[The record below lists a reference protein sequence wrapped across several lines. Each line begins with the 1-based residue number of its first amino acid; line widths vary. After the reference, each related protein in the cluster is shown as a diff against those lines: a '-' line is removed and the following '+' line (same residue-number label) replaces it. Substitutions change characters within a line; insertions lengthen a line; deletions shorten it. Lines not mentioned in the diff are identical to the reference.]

1 MDSALTNAP
10 RARLIELEGRGG
22 AMAALEFGDAARPID
37 VVFVHANGFNART
50 YRSILAPL
58 AEDFRILAVDQRG
71 HGRSTLP
78 ADTVGRTSW
87 DGLRD
92 DLLALL
98 TTLDIRDVV
107 LSGHSMGGTACVL
120 AQAQAPERVRSLVLF
135 DPVVVP
141 SPSDHGIDPETFAN
155 SPLVQG
161 ALRRRAVFDS
171 QAAVIGAYTGRGAF
185 KTWTAEMLADYV
197 ADGFRERPDG
207 QVELSCAPEW
217 EASNFS
223 SHAHDTWGAFERA
236 QVPIRILKAEVAS
249 TCREDPR
256 FDALVAAGRIEAEVI
271 PGTSHFLPMERP
283 DLVQAE
289 LRKALG

>member
-1 MDSALTNAP
+1 MNSALAEAP
-10 RARLIELEGRGG
+10 RARLIDLAGRGG
-22 AMAALEFGDAARPID
+22 AMAILDLGDSSRPVDI
-37 VVFVHANGFNART
+37 VFVHANGFNART
-50 YRSILAPL
+50 YRTILAPL
-58 AEDFRILAVDQRG
+58 AEEFRILAVDQRG

-78 ADTVGRTSW
+78 AETEGRTSW

-98 TTLDIRDVV
+98 ETLDLRDVV

-120 AQAQAPERVRSLVLF
+120 AQALAPERVRSVILF
-135 DPVVVP
+135 DPVVTP
-141 SPSDHGIDPETFAN
+141 GAGQIDPEQFAN

-161 ALRRRAVFDS
+161 ALRRRSVFPDK
-171 QAAVIGAYTGRGAF
+171 AAVVAAYTGRGAF
-185 KTWTAEMLADYV
+185 KTWQGEMLADYV

-207 QVELSCAPEW
+207 EVELACSPAW

-223 SHAHDTWGAFERA
+223 SHAHDTWGAFEQA
-236 QVPIRILKAEVAS
+236 KVPIRILKAQEGS
-249 TCREDPR
+249 TCRDDPR
-256 FDALVAAGRIEAEVI
+256 LEALVASGRIQVEMI

-289 LRKALG
+289 LRRAAR